1 MIQLLGP
8 RLNTKICSGTVVLAT
23 VSDSNSFSLVLSL
36 PYELKKYVAIGNVF
50 QAMLPDGSTRKA
62 TVQKFMASVDATS
75 QTQNVLLKIDGK
87 QDIPENL
94 IIKVRI
100 PKKSNGSAIALPK
113 AAVLSNETET
123 EFWIMKMINKNT
135 AVKVP
140 ITKGIVTDD
149 KIEVLS
155 PVLSSKDQILLT
167 GNYGVA
173 DTIKVKVVKN

>member
-1 MIQLLGP
+1 MRHRPVG
-8 RLNTKICSGTVVLAT
+8 CFGYGSG
-23 VSDSNSFSLVLSL
+23 
-36 PYELKKYVAIGNVF
+36 
-50 QAMLPDGSTRKA
+50 R
-62 TVQKFMASVDATS
+62 
-75 QTQNVLLKIDGK
+75 
-87 QDIPENL
+87 L

-100 PKKSNGSAIALPK
+100 PKKSNGNAITLPK
-113 AAVLSNETET
+113 AAILSNETET

-155 PVLSSKDQILLT
+155 PSLSSKDQILLT

>member
-1 MIQLLGP
+1 
-8 RLNTKICSGTVVLAT
+8 
-23 VSDSNSFSLVLSL
+23 
-36 PYELKKYVAIGNVF
+36 VF
-50 QAMLPDGSTRKA
+50 KALLPDGSSRNA
-62 TVQKFMASVDATS
+62 TVQKFMASVDAAS

-123 EFWIMKMINKNT
+123 EFWIMKMINQNI

-140 ITKGIVTDD
+140 IKKGIEADD
-149 KIEVLS
+149 KIEILS
-155 PVLSSKDQILLT
+155 PTLSSKDKILLT

-173 DTIKVKVVKN
+173 DTIKVKVIKN